1 MPRKEYV
8 LRSELFVKVGYFSF
22 MPRTEY
28 GLRSEVG
35 GELDIFLS
43 WKEFFHAKNRIW
55 FEI

>member
-28 GLRSEVG
+28 GLKSEVG
-35 GELDIFLS
+35 GGVGYFSFLEGVFS
-43 WKEFFHAKNRIW
+43 CQEQNMV
-55 FEI
+55 

>member
-1 MPRKEYV
+1 
-8 LRSELFVKVGYFSF
+8 

-35 GELDIFLS
+35 RELDIFLS
-43 WKEFFHAKNRIW
+43 WKEFFMPKKG